1 VTRILNWFTAPPR
14 LLCCVAALGI
24 LSYWPVL
31 QGMASE
37 WVHDEDMGHG
47 FLVPVAAGW
56 IVWQQR
62 KRLAAAQPSAW
73 GLVFVLAGA
82 TL

>member
-1 VTRILNWFTAPPR
+1 
-14 LLCCVAALGI
+14 
-24 LSYWPVL
+24 
-31 QGMASE
+31 MASE